1 MGGGRTR
8 RGERRMRARVPE
20 VAAGIGYSGSG
31 RGRIPGI
38 RHFRGA
44 AHLGVVEAETAH
56 LARHRHLGRAVG
68 EMRAFAIGPRAGVV
82 RSRRRVSAPARRLG
96 CYRRQQSAAP
106 HAGGDCPTIFEGAT
120 DLSGLMPSARCI
132 LILHLMVVE
141 DGLISRYTAS
151 STRVP
156 KII

>member
-1 MGGGRTR
+1 
-8 RGERRMRARVPE
+8 MRARVPE
-20 VAAGIGYSGSG
+20 VAAGIGYSGLG

-82 RSRRRVSAPARRLG
+82 RSRRRVSAPLLG
-96 CYRRQQSAAP
+96 VIARQQSAAP
-106 HAGGDCPTIFEGAT
+106 HAGGDRPTIFEGAT
-120 DLSGLMPSARCI
+120 DLSGTMPSARCI

-156 KII
+156 KVI